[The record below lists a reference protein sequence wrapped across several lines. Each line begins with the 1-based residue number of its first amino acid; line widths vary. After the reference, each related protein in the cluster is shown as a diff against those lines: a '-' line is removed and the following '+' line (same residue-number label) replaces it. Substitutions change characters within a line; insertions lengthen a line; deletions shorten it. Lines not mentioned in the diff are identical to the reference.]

1 MKMAGFVNM
10 TKRVLVCGVG
20 SIGRRHITNLLHLG
34 AKVAVW
40 RSQAHLLASVKEE
53 FGVEVNEDL
62 NESIKLA
69 DAVVIATATDNHIP
83 IAIKALE
90 AGKALFIEKPLSN
103 NWEGIEDLKHLS
115 KGKIIEVGCQLRTHQ
130 NLIALSKLI
139 QKKGV
144 KNIFTYRLAMGH
156 RLDAWRKE
164 KDYQDGYSSDSG
176 RGGGALFDLIHQID
190 LALWL
195 FGPVVAVNADLSK
208 RSDLN
213 IKGDD
218 VSNLLLTHSSGLTGH
233 IQLDMASPIYRC
245 EAEVMTSDSIFKW
258 SYLKGILYNHSENN
272 TVIED
277 QVLEGFERNVLF
289 KTHMA
294 HFIKRLTDKTL
305 PPLCSID
312 DGIAA
317 LRVAICS
324 REASI
329 KGKKIII

>member
-1 MKMAGFVNM
+1 MKTAGFVNM
-10 TKRVLVCGVG
+10 AKRVLVCGAG
-20 SIGRRHITNLLHLG
+20 SIGRRHIANLLQLG
-34 AKVAVW
+34 AKVTVW
-40 RSQAHLLASVKEE
+40 RSQIHLLKSIQKE
-53 FGVEVNEDL
+53 FDVEVNMDL
-62 NESIKLA
+62 DESIDKA

-83 IAIKALE
+83 IAIKVLK

-103 NWEGIEDLKHLS
+103 NWTGIEDLKHLS
-115 KGKIIEVGCQLRTHQ
+115 AGRIIEVGCQLRTHQ
-130 NLIALSKLI
+130 NLIALSKLLL
-139 QKKGV
+139 KTGEKG
-144 KNIFTYRLAMGH
+144 IFTYRLAMGH
-156 RLDAWRKE
+156 RLDAWRNG
-164 KDYQDGYSSDSG
+164 KDYQVGYSSDSE

-195 FGPVVAVNADLSK
+195 FGPVVEVNAVLSK
-208 RSDLN
+208 RSGLN

-218 VSNLLLTHSSGLTGH
+218 ISNLLLTHSSGLTGH
-233 IQLDMASPIYRC
+233 IQLDMASPVYRC

-258 SYLKGILYNHSENN
+258 SYLKGILYNHSDSN

-277 QVLEGFERNVLF
+277 QVVEGFERNDLF

-294 HFIKRLTDKTL
+294 HFLQRLTDNTL
-305 PPLCSID
+305 PPLCSFE

-329 KGKKIII
+329 NGKKITI